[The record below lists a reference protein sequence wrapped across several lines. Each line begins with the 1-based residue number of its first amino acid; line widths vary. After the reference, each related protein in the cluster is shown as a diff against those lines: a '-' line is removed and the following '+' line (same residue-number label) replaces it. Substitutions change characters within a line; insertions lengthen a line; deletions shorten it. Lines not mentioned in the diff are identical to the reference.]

1 MIIELLGSLLFLG
14 GLLAI
19 AVSITAV
26 DEHRQRKRARESE
39 RRAIQKIKEDRRK
52 AAWAYTQKKP
62 PKKSQPSQTAQ
73 NKRSI

>member
-1 MIIELLGSLLFLG
+1 MVVEALGSLLFLV

-52 AAWAYTQKKP
+52 AA
-62 PKKSQPSQTAQ
+62 
-73 NKRSI
+73 